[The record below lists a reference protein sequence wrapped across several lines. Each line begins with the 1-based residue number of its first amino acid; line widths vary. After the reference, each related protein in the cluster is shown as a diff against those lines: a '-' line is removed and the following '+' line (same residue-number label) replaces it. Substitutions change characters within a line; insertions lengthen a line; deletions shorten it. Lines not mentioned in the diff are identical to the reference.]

1 MAFPQDW
8 KSWETQIA
16 RLIGQ
21 AWLDE
26 ALYNS
31 LLNEPAATLR
41 DNGLILEDFV
51 EVQVSQAPDA
61 VPVLQG
67 TSGETVIYILP
78 LPPRPD
84 NLTEEQI
91 SNWIEG
97 RADGF
102 PGGIRACSCS

>member
-8 KSWETQIA
+8 RSWETQIA
-16 RLIGQ
+16 RLIGR

-26 ALYNS
+26 ALYRR
-31 LLNEPAATLR
+31 LVNEPAATLR

-51 EVQVSQAPDA
+51 EVRINQARDA

-67 TSGETVIYILP
+67 TQGETVIYVLP

-84 NLTEEQI
+84 DLTDEQI
-91 SNWIEG
+91 NDFIEG
-97 RADGF
+97 RTEGLPPL
-102 PGGIRACSCS
+102 PGCAC

>member
-1 MAFPQDW
+1 MVFPQDW

-26 ALYNS
+26 ALYNR

-51 EVQVSQAPDA
+51 EVQVNQAADA
-61 VPVLQG
+61 VPVLRG
-67 TSGETVIYILP
+67 TEGETVIYVLP
-78 LPPRPD
+78 LPPKPD
-84 NLTEEQI
+84 ALTEEQI
-91 SNWIEG
+91 TAWLEG
-97 RADGF
+97 RAEGF
-102 PGGIRACSCS
+102 PGGTISLSC

>member
-26 ALYNS
+26 ALYRR
-31 LLNEPAATLR
+31 LLSEPAATLR

-51 EVQVSQAPDA
+51 EVQVNQAPDA

-67 TSGETVIYILP
+67 TRGETVIYILP
-78 LPPRPD
+78 LPPKPD
-84 NLTEEQI
+84 NLTDEQI
-91 SNWIEG
+91 TSWLDG
-97 RADGF
+97 RTEIL
-102 PGGIRACSCS
+102 PGGVTVTCS

>member
-8 KSWETQIA
+8 RSWETQIA

-26 ALYNS
+26 ALYRRLVS
-31 LLNEPAATLR
+31 EPAATLR

-51 EVQVSQAPDA
+51 EVRIDQAPDA

-67 TSGETVIYILP
+67 TQGETVIYVLP

-84 NLTEEQI
+84 DLTDEQI
-91 SNWIEG
+91 NDFIEG
-97 RADGF
+97 RTEGF
-102 PGGIRACSCS
+102 PPLTLSGC

>member
-26 ALYNS
+26 ALYNQ

-41 DNGLILEDFV
+41 DKGLILEDFV
-51 EVQVSQAPDA
+51 EVQVNQAPDA
-61 VPVLQG
+61 VPVLRG
-67 TSGETVIYILP
+67 TEGETLIYVLP
-78 LPPRPD
+78 LPPKPD
-84 NLTEEQI
+84 ALTEEQI
-91 SNWIEG
+91 TAWLEG
-97 RADGF
+97 RAKGF
-102 PGGIRACSCS
+102 PGGTISLSC

>member
-8 KSWETQIA
+8 RSWETQIA

-26 ALYNS
+26 ALYNR

-51 EVQVSQAPDA
+51 EVQVNQAPDA
-61 VPVLQG
+61 VPILRG
-67 TSGETVIYILP
+67 TSGETVIYVLP
-78 LPPRPD
+78 LPLKPD
-84 NLTEEQI
+84 DLTDEQI
-91 SNWIEG
+91 SNWIDG
-97 RADGF
+97 RAEIL
-102 PGGIRACSCS
+102 PGGLRVCCS

>member
-8 KSWETQIA
+8 RSWETQIA

-51 EVQVSQAPDA
+51 EVQVNQAADA
-61 VPVLQG
+61 VPVLRG
-67 TSGETVIYILP
+67 TEGETVIYELP
-78 LPPRPD
+78 LPPKPD
-84 NLTEEQI
+84 DLTEEQI
-91 SNWIEG
+91 RDWLEG

-102 PGGIRACSCS
+102 PGEINACSC

>member
-26 ALYNS
+26 ALYNR

-41 DNGLILEDFV
+41 ENGLILEPFV
-51 EVQVSQAPDA
+51 TVQVNQAPDA
-61 VPVLQG
+61 VPILRG
-67 TSGETVIYILP
+67 TQGETVIYEMPLP
-78 LPPRPD
+78 LKPD
-84 NLTEEQI
+84 DMTNEQI
-91 SNWIEG
+91 SDWLKKGGEIE
-97 RADGF
+97 
-102 PGGIRACSCS
+102 PSGGVRLSCI

>member
-26 ALYNS
+26 ALYNR
-31 LLNEPAATLR
+31 LLNEPAAMLR

-51 EVQVSQAPDA
+51 EVQVNQAPDA
-61 VPVLQG
+61 VPVLRG
-67 TSGETVIYILP
+67 TRGKTVIYVLP
-78 LPPRPD
+78 LPPKPD
-84 NLTEEQI
+84 NLTDDQI
-91 SNWIEG
+91 TSWL
-97 RADGF
+97 DGGTEKL
-102 PGGIRACSCS
+102 PGGVTVTCS

>member
-8 KSWETQIA
+8 RSWETQIA

-26 ALYNS
+26 ALYNR

-51 EVQVSQAPDA
+51 EVQVNQAPNA
-61 VPVLQG
+61 VPVLRG
-67 TSGETVIYILP
+67 TPEGTVIYEMP
-78 LPPRPD
+78 LPPKPD
-84 NLTEEQI
+84 DLTDEQI
-91 SNWIEG
+91 SSWLDG
-97 RADGF
+97 RTERF
-102 PGGIRACSCS
+102 PGGISASC

>member
-8 KSWETQIA
+8 KSWETQMA

-26 ALYNS
+26 ALYNR

-51 EVQVSQAPDA
+51 EVQVNQAPNA
-61 VPVLQG
+61 VPVLRG
-67 TSGETVIYILP
+67 TEGETVIYEMP
-78 LPPRPD
+78 LPPKPD
-84 NLTEEQI
+84 YLTEEQI
-91 SNWIEG
+91 SSWLDG
-97 RADGF
+97 RSEVTHDIGTC
-102 PGGIRACSCS
+102 CS

>member
-16 RLIGQ
+16 RLIAQ

-26 ALYNS
+26 DLYTR
-31 LLNEPAATLR
+31 LLNEPKATLAA
-41 DNGLILEDFV
+41 NELILEDFV
-51 EVQVSQAPDA
+51 EVRIDQAPDA

-67 TSGETVIYILP
+67 TSGETVIYVLP

-84 NLTEEQI
+84 DLTDEQI
-91 SNWIEG
+91 NDVIEG
-97 RADGF
+97 RTEGF
-102 PGGIRACSCS
+102 APLPGCAC

>member
-8 KSWETQIA
+8 RSWETQIA

-26 ALYNS
+26 ALYKG

-51 EVQVSQAPDA
+51 EVRIDQAPDA
-61 VPVLQG
+61 LPVLQG
-67 TSGETVIYILP
+67 TRGERVIYVLP
-78 LPPRPD
+78 LPPKPD
-84 NLTEEQI
+84 DLTEEEI
-91 SNWIEG
+91 RSWLEG
-97 RADGF
+97 GAKGF
-102 PGGIRACSCS
+102 PGGTILASCI

>member
-8 KSWETQIA
+8 RSWETQIA

-51 EVQVSQAPDA
+51 EVQVNQSPDA
-61 VPVLQG
+61 VPVLRG
-67 TSGETVIYILP
+67 TEGETVIYEMP
-78 LPPRPD
+78 LPPKPD
-84 NLTEEQI
+84 DLTDAQI
-91 SNWIEG
+91 STWLEQ
-97 RADGF
+97 RAEIA
-102 PGGIRACSCS
+102 PGSTPKCS